1 MTATSDA
8 NVKRP
13 RTAAATAANRQRK
26 AENLCAE
33 LVDRLDAL
41 PEPILAAVTVKLL
54 AECQRRGGAR

>member
-1 MTATSDA
+1 M
-8 NVKRP
+8 KRP